1 MKTKVVVDPI
11 NRFVI
16 HCSKLCYYMPYRYF
30 ILLGV
35 HANIAMK
42 TTIATVIASY
52 DCAAESA
59 AQQHASTCKRKVLPD
74 SGRPGYKENI
84 YRFRN
89 TAASR
94 EGAADAAMAE
104 WWDEL
109 SRNGMRSDMLFD
121 KATRTRTNGTVTR
134 FTKMA
139 WWSNKSL
146 GCAIQQCRK
155 FYSVVCMYS
164 PGGNNVDNRV
174 YNVGAVCSGC
184 AAVCVNGLCPA
195 P

>member
-1 MKTKVVVDPI
+1 M
-11 NRFVI
+11 
-16 HCSKLCYYMPYRYF
+16 YR
-30 ILLGV
+30 
-35 HANIAMK
+35 M
-42 TTIATVIASY
+42 SY